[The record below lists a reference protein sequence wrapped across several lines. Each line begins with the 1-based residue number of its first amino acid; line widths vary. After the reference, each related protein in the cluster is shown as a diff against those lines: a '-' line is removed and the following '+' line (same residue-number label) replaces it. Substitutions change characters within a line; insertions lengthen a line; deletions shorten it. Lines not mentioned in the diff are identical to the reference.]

1 MNYITKLTH
10 KLMLVAA
17 AIVVFAGV
25 PQVSVDFV
33 NTETPSVQIDLTGQV
48 YARGEGGTIP
58 LYTNVNCSGDAAT
71 WIGTSLAVSIAC
83 FAAAVQVWKWA
94 KKVV

>member
-33 NTETPSVQIDLTGQV
+33 NTETPSVQ
-48 YARGEGGTIP
+48 
-58 LYTNVNCSGDAAT
+58 
-71 WIGTSLAVSIAC
+71 
-83 FAAAVQVWKWA
+83 
-94 KKVV
+94 